1 MWTGTFRDD
10 GTVAVV
16 GEAALDDT
24 NQPFGVAGEFNAH
37 FTNGHAHGAYGA
49 SLVEE

>member
-1 MWTGTFRDD
+1 MWTGTFYD
-10 GTVAVV
+10 GGALNEA
-16 GEAALDDT
+16 GEALDDT